1 MKTKISTIILV
12 FAIQEM
18 VNGQTQDSR
27 VNNSQTTSVSA
38 QTQKLNPSG
47 SKKILADLETKSS
60 KLQGEKEYEVL
71 AVIPKDNTKNKELTH
86 KPSTLTDLLLI
97 AETLE
102 SEAIKLRQE
111 AKLKSQTERTGL
123 ISQAKLL
130 ETLAM
135 EKQVDASEI
144 SGQLSQQQFTRNTI
158 TIKILISNYKG
169 QKSELIY
176 SFSLITESEK
186 DMKLAREMREEAYA
200 QHSLAS
206 RLGTMGNAEEK
217 ELLALNKQNTVMETL
232 SRAH

>member
-1 MKTKISTIILV
+1 MKTKISTLILV

-27 VNNSQTTSVSA
+27 VNIGQTTSLSA
-38 QTQKLNPSG
+38 QAQKINPSG
-47 SKKILADLETKSS
+47 SKKILADLQPQSS

-71 AVIPKDNTKNKELTH
+71 AVVPKDNSKNKELTL
-86 KPSTLTDLLLI
+86 KPSTLADLLLI

-102 SEAIKLRQE
+102 SEALKLRQE
-111 AKLKSQTERTGL
+111 AKLKNQTERTGIL
-123 ISQAKLL
+123 SRAKLL
-130 ETLAM
+130 ETLAL

-144 SGQLSQQQFTRNTI
+144 SGQLSQQQFKRNSI

-200 QHSLAS
+200 QHNVAS
-206 RLGTMGNAEEK
+206 KLGTMGNAEEK

-232 SRAH
+232 SRAQ